1 MNGLLRDSLSTDN
14 GIILSTAERWVLMI
28 DPQDIANR
36 WIKTMEKQK
45 NLTVLKQSDKDFLRS
60 LENCIQVTTPRSQN
74 YFLIHVLSSAELKPR
89 GYYLDFFGKLT
100 WVTLGRL

>member
-1 MNGLLRDSLSTDN
+1 MFHFQSWYMNGLLRDSLSTDN

-60 LENCIQVTTPRSQN
+60 LENCIQVTTRLQN
-74 YFLIHVLSSAELKPR
+74 HFLVA
-89 GYYLDFFGKLT
+89 KLH
-100 WVTLGRL
+100 LLLFM

>member
-36 WIKTMEKQK
+36 WIKTMEKQR

-60 LENCIQVTTPRSQN
+60 LENCIQVIHRSQ
-74 YFLIHVLSSAELKPR
+74 VGTVVVSR
-89 GYYLDFFGKLT
+89 GGVEGGCYYIRGVKKGC
-100 WVTLGRL
+100 LGV